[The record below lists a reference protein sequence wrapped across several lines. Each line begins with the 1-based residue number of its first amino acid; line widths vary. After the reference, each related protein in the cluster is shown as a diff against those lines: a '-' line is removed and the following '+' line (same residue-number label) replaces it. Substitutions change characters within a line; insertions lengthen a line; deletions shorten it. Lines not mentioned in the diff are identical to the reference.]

1 MTRAFSSEA
10 GTGSRE
16 ENASRQGPG
25 APFRFNRN
33 GKGSRGLWI
42 LAVLL
47 SHWRR
52 HPMQLATLLI
62 GLIAATALWSGVQAL
77 NQQARN
83 AYDRAA
89 ATFGGSRTA
98 TLVGNDSA
106 TFPQKLF
113 VDLRRAGW
121 PVSPMLEGRVQID
134 GRSYR
139 LLGVEPVTLPAE
151 VGNAPAV
158 GKASLQS
165 FVTPPGEML
174 VAPETLR
181 DLDLTEGV
189 RPQANGMSLP
199 PLRVQPELAPGV
211 LVVDIGIAQ
220 EILKMPDQ
228 VSRLLVGKF
237 TMPHAALQSVTGDKL
252 KLVEPNAETDL
263 ERLTDS
269 FHLNLTAF
277 GLLSFFVGLFIVNSA
292 IGLAFEQRLPML
304 RTLRACGVSAR
315 MLNTVLVVELVSLA
329 LAAGLI
335 GLICGYFIA
344 AALLPDVAA
353 SLRGLYG
360 AQIPGQLSLKP
371 VWWLAGIAISILGAL
386 AAAAASLTKAIRM
399 PVLASAQPQAWR
411 QAQRRWLML
420 QSAAAIAVF
429 AVAGGL
435 IWFGDSLLAGFAVLA
450 ALMLGAALIL
460 PMILEIALS
469 LGERSARRPVGIWF
483 WADSRQQ
490 LSGLSLALM
499 ALLLALAVNVGVGTM
514 VESFSRT
521 FLVWLDGRLAA
532 DVYINAASD
541 TQAAKI
547 KAWLRDRPEVEAIL
561 PGGRADTQFGGA
573 PIEVLGLPDH
583 ATYRDNWPLL
593 ESTANAWIRLR
604 PGDACLVSEQ
614 LSRRM
619 KLAIGDRISVPAP
632 GGDWPLEIV
641 GVYADYGNPKG
652 QIALNFAAL
661 TRHFPQIPMTRI
673 GLRVAPG
680 KIAPLIAALQ
690 QTFGLDDRNV
700 ADQATMK
707 AESKRI
713 FNRTFS
719 VTAALNAFTL
729 GVAGVALL
737 TSLLTLANS
746 RLPQLA
752 PLWAIGLTRRRLAAL
767 ELLKTMAVALITA
780 LFALPLGLLVAWCLL
795 AIVNVKAFGW
805 RLPFHV
811 FPLQLIE
818 LLAVALAAAL
828 CAAALPVA
836 RLARMQPAS
845 LIRIFVNER

>member
-1 MTRAFSSEA
+1 MRRA
-10 GTGSRE
+10 
-16 ENASRQGPG
+16 
-25 APFRFNRN
+25 
-33 GKGSRGLWI
+33 LWI

-62 GLIAATALWSGVQAL
+62 GLISATALWSGVQAL
-77 NQQARN
+77 NQQARI

-98 TLVGNDSA
+98 MLVATDSA
-106 TFPQKLF
+106 TFPQALF

-134 GRSYR
+134 GRSFR
-139 LLGVEPVTLPAE
+139 LLGVEPVTLPSE
-151 VGNAPAV
+151 VGNAPTV
-158 GKASLQS
+158 GRGSLQA
-165 FVTPPGEML
+165 FVTPSGEML
-174 VAPETLR
+174 VAGETLR
-181 DLDLTEGV
+181 DLGLKEGE
-189 RPQANGMSLP
+189 RPQANGTSLP
-199 PLRVQPELAPGV
+199 PLRVQAELAPGA
-211 LVVDIGIAQ
+211 LIVDIGIAQ
-220 EILKMPDQ
+220 DILKMPGQ
-228 VSRLLVGKF
+228 VSRLLVGKSKV
-237 TMPHAALQSVTGDKL
+237 PHAALESVAGDKL
-252 KLVEPNAETDL
+252 RLVEPSAESDL

-315 MLNTVLVVELVSLA
+315 MLNTVLVIELVSLA
-329 LAAGLI
+329 LVAGLI
-335 GLICGYFIA
+335 GLVCGYFIA

-371 VWWLAGIAISILGAL
+371 VWWFAGIAISILGAL
-386 AAAAASLTKAIRM
+386 AAAAASLAKAIRM
-399 PVLASAQPQAWR
+399 PVLATAQPQAWQ
-411 QAQRRWLML
+411 QAQRRWLII
-420 QSAAAIAVF
+420 QSAAALAVF
-429 AVAGGL
+429 AVAAGL
-435 IWFGDSLLAGFAVLA
+435 IWFGDSLIAGFAVLA

-460 PMILEIALS
+460 PMVLQIALAF
-469 LGERSARRPVGIWF
+469 GQRSARAPVGIWF

-514 VESFSRT
+514 VESFNRT

-532 DVYINAASD
+532 DVYISAASD
-541 TQAAKI
+541 QQAKEI

-561 PGGRADTQFGGA
+561 PGGRADTQLGGA

-593 ESTANAWIRLR
+593 ESAANAWVRLR
-604 PGDACLVSEQ
+604 PGDTGLVSEQ

-619 KLAIGDRISVPAP
+619 KLAIGDHIEVPVP
-632 GGDWPLEIV
+632 GGNWPLEIV
-641 GVYADYGNPKG
+641 GIYADYGNPKG
-652 QIALNFAAL
+652 QIAVNFAAL
-661 TRHFPQIPMTRI
+661 TRRFPQTPMTRM
-673 GLRVAPG
+673 GLRVAPD
-680 KIAPLIAALQ
+680 KIAPLITALQ
-690 QTFGLDDRNV
+690 EKFGLHDRNV
-700 ADQATMK
+700 ADQARMK
-707 AESKRI
+707 TESRRV

-729 GVAGVALL
+729 GVAGIALL

-818 LLAVALAAAL
+818 LLAVALAAAF